1 MQCVV
6 TEKKEGILF
15 LNDFDFLSVEQKY
28 GEVFLQDLYQ
38 IEVS

>member
-1 MQCVV
+1 MVQL
-6 TEKKEGILF
+6 KKEKGSILF